1 MSDVI
6 QLDHLTKSYD
16 RFELRDISLTIKEGF
31 ITGLIGPNGAGKTTL
46 IKMMM
51 GMVYPD
57 QGSISMFG
65 QNNQLS
71 QAAAIKERIGY
82 VSDESIYYEHLTVK
96 QMRAIIA
103 PFYPR
108 WDQDTYM
115 KFQELFKLP
124 PGKKI
129 KELSKGM
136 KIKFS
141 LAIALSHGADL
152 LIMDEPTSGL
162 DPVFRRE
169 MLELLS
175 EHIQDEKKSILFSTH
190 NTTDLDRIADYIVFI
205 NDGKIIF
212 NEMKESLG
220 EQYLLIK
227 GGKELL
233 DRDVRRWFVGIRE
246 NGLGFEGLI
255 SNRAEGERYFKDTA
269 ICETPTLEEI
279 MYYTVKGSEAHV

>member
-1 MSDVI
+1 MNNVI
-6 QLDHLTKSYD
+6 QLDHVTKSYD
-16 RFELRDISLTIKEGF
+16 RFELKDISLSIKEGF
-31 ITGLIGPNGAGKTTL
+31 ITGLIGPNGAGKTSL
-46 IKMMM
+46 IKMIM
-51 GMVYPD
+51 GLIAQDHGDILV
-57 QGSISMFG
+57 FG
-65 QNNQLS
+65 QNNRQE
-71 QAAAIKERIGY
+71 QAAIRERIGY
-82 VSDESIYYEHLTVK
+82 VSDESFYYENMTVK
-96 QMRAIIA
+96 QMKNIIA
-103 PFYPR
+103 PFYPA
-108 WDQDTYM
+108 WNNDTYL
-115 KFQELFKLP
+115 KFQDLFKLS
-124 PGKKI
+124 PGKRI

-169 MLELLS
+169 MLDLLS

-205 NDGKIIF
+205 NDGRIMF
-212 NEMKESLG
+212 HEMKESLS
-220 EQYLLIK
+220 ERYLLVK

-269 ICETPTLEEI
+269 LCETPTLEEI
-279 MYYTVKGSEAHV
+279 MYFTVKGGESIV

>member
-6 QLDHLTKSYD
+6 RLDHLTKSYD
-16 RFELRDISLTIKEGF
+16 RFELRDISLSIKEGF
-31 ITGLIGPNGAGKTTL
+31 ITGLIGPNGAGKTSL

-51 GMVYPD
+51 GMIYPD
-57 QGSISMFG
+57 QGNITMLG
-65 QNNQLS
+65 QNNQLY
-71 QAAAIKERIGY
+71 QAAVKERIGY
-82 VSDESIYYEHLTVK
+82 VSDENIYYENLTVK
-96 QMRAIIA
+96 QMKRVIA
-103 PFYPR
+103 PFYTR
-108 WDQDTYM
+108 WNEDTYV

-129 KELSKGM
+129 KDLSKGM

-162 DPVFRRE
+162 DPIFRRE

-190 NTTDLDRIADYIVFI
+190 NTMDLDRIADYIVFI
-205 NDGKIIF
+205 NEGRIVF
-212 NEMKESLG
+212 NEMKESIS
-220 EQYLLIK
+220 ERYLLVK

-233 DRDVRRWFVGIRE
+233 DRDVRRWFAGIRE

-255 SNRAEGERYFKDTA
+255 SNRAEGERYFRDTA

-279 MYYTVKGSEAHV
+279 MYFTVKGSEAHV

>member
-6 QLDHLTKSYD
+6 RLDHLTKSYD
-16 RFELRDISLTIKEGF
+16 RFELRDISLSIKEGF
-31 ITGLIGPNGAGKTTL
+31 ITGLIGPNGAGKTSL

-51 GMVYPD
+51 GMIYPD
-57 QGSISMFG
+57 QGNITMLG
-65 QNNQLS
+65 QNNQLY
-71 QAAAIKERIGY
+71 QAAVKERIGY
-82 VSDESIYYEHLTVK
+82 VSDENIYYENLTVK
-96 QMRAIIA
+96 QMKRVIA
-103 PFYPR
+103 PFYTR
-108 WDQDTYM
+108 WNEDTYV

-129 KELSKGM
+129 KDLSKGM

-162 DPVFRRE
+162 DPIFRRE

-190 NTTDLDRIADYIVFI
+190 NTMDLDRIADYIVFI
-205 NDGKIIF
+205 NEGRIVF
-212 NEMKESLG
+212 NEMKESIS
-220 EQYLLIK
+220 ERYLLVK

-255 SNRAEGERYFKDTA
+255 SNRAEGERYFRDTA

-279 MYYTVKGSEAHV
+279 MYFTVKGSEAHV

>member
-6 QLDHLTKSYD
+6 RLDHLTKSYD
-16 RFELRDISLTIKEGF
+16 RFELRDISLSIKEGF
-31 ITGLIGPNGAGKTTL
+31 ITGLIGPNGAGKTSL

-51 GMVYPD
+51 GMIYPD
-57 QGSISMFG
+57 QGNITMLG
-65 QNNQLS
+65 QNNQLY
-71 QAAAIKERIGY
+71 QAAVKERIGY
-82 VSDESIYYEHLTVK
+82 VSDENIYYENLTVK
-96 QMRAIIA
+96 QMKRVIA
-103 PFYPR
+103 PFYTR
-108 WDQDTYM
+108 WNEDTYV
-115 KFQELFKLP
+115 KFQEMFKLP

-129 KELSKGM
+129 KDLSKGM

-162 DPVFRRE
+162 DPIFRRE

-190 NTTDLDRIADYIVFI
+190 NTMDLDRIADYIVFI
-205 NDGKIIF
+205 NEGRIVF
-212 NEMKESLG
+212 NEMKESIS
-220 EQYLLIK
+220 ERYLLVK

-255 SNRAEGERYFKDTA
+255 SNRAEGERYFRDTA

-279 MYYTVKGSEAHV
+279 MYFTVKGSEAHV

>member
-6 QLDHLTKSYD
+6 RLDHLSKSYD
-16 RFELRDISLTIKEGF
+16 RFELRDISLSLKEGF
-31 ITGLIGPNGAGKTTL
+31 ITGLIGPNGAGKTSL

-51 GMVYPD
+51 GMIYPD
-57 QGSISMFG
+57 QGNILMFG
-65 QNNQLS
+65 QNNQLN
-71 QAAAIKERIGY
+71 QAAVKERIGY
-82 VSDESIYYEHLTVK
+82 VSDENIYYENLTVK
-96 QMRAIIA
+96 QMKKVIA
-103 PFYPR
+103 PFYTQ
-108 WDQDTYM
+108 WNEDTYM
-115 KFQELFKLP
+115 KYQELFKLP

-129 KELSKGM
+129 KDLSKGM

-141 LAIALSHGADL
+141 LAIALSHDADL

-162 DPVFRRE
+162 DPIFRRE

-190 NTTDLDRIADYIVFI
+190 NTMDLDRIADYIVFI
-205 NDGKIIF
+205 NEGRIVF
-212 NEMKESLG
+212 NEMKESLS
-220 EQYLLIK
+220 EQYLLVK

-246 NGLGFEGLI
+246 SGLGFEGLI
-255 SNRAEGERYFKDTA
+255 SNRTEGERYFRDTA

-279 MYYTVKGSEAHV
+279 MYFTVKGSETHV

>member
-6 QLDHLTKSYD
+6 RLDHLSKSYD
-16 RFELRDISLTIKEGF
+16 RFELRDISLSLKEGF
-31 ITGLIGPNGAGKTTL
+31 ITGLIGPNGAGKTSL

-51 GMVYPD
+51 GMIYPD
-57 QGSISMFG
+57 QGNILMFG
-65 QNNQLS
+65 QNNQLN
-71 QAAAIKERIGY
+71 QAAVKERIGY
-82 VSDESIYYEHLTVK
+82 VSDENIYYENLTVK
-96 QMRAIIA
+96 QMKKVMA
-103 PFYPR
+103 PFYTQ
-108 WDQDTYM
+108 WNEDTYM
-115 KFQELFKLP
+115 KYQELFKLP

-129 KELSKGM
+129 KDLSKGM

-141 LAIALSHGADL
+141 LAVALSHDADL

-162 DPVFRRE
+162 DPIFRRE

-190 NTTDLDRIADYIVFI
+190 NTMDLDRIADYIVFI
-205 NDGKIIF
+205 NEGRIVF
-212 NEMKESLG
+212 NEMKESLS
-220 EQYLLIK
+220 EQYLLVK

-246 NGLGFEGLI
+246 SGLGFEGLI
-255 SNRAEGERYFKDTA
+255 SNRTEGERYFRDTA

-279 MYYTVKGSEAHV
+279 MYFTVKGSETHV

>member
-1 MSDVI
+1 MSSVI
-6 QLDHLTKSYD
+6 QLDHISKSYD
-16 RFELRDISLTIKEGF
+16 RFDLRDISLSVKEGF

-46 IKMMM
+46 IRMMM
-51 GMVYPD
+51 GMTNPD
-57 QGSISMFG
+57 QGTVTMFG
-65 QNNQLS
+65 RNNRQH
-71 QAAAIKERIGY
+71 QADNNGHIGY
-82 VSDESIYYEHLTVK
+82 VSDESIYYENLSVK
-96 QMRAIIA
+96 QMKSIIA

-108 WDQDTYM
+108 WDEDTYM
-115 KFQELFKLP
+115 KFQEMFKLP
-124 PGKKI
+124 SGKKI
-129 KELSKGM
+129 KDLSKGM

-205 NDGKIIF
+205 NEGRIVF
-212 NEMKESLG
+212 NEMKESLS
-220 EQYLLIK
+220 ERYLLVK

-246 NGLGFEGLI
+246 SGLGFEGLI
-255 SNRAEGERYFKDTA
+255 SNRAEGERYFRDTA
-269 ICETPTLEEI
+269 ICEHPTLEEI
-279 MYYTVKGSEAHV
+279 MYFTVKGSETHV

>member
-6 QLDHLTKSYD
+6 RLDHLTKSYD
-16 RFELRDISLTIKEGF
+16 RFELKDISLSIKEGF
-31 ITGLIGPNGAGKTTL
+31 ITGLIGPNGAGKTSL

-51 GMVYPD
+51 GMIYPD
-57 QGSISMFG
+57 QGNITMFG
-65 QNNQLS
+65 QNNQLY
-71 QAAAIKERIGY
+71 QAVVKERIGY
-82 VSDESIYYEHLTVK
+82 VSDENIYYENLTVK
-96 QMRAIIA
+96 QMKRVIA
-103 PFYPR
+103 PFYTR
-108 WDQDTYM
+108 WNEDTYV

-124 PGKKI
+124 PGRKI
-129 KELSKGM
+129 KDLSKGM

-141 LAIALSHGADL
+141 LAVALSHGADL

-162 DPVFRRE
+162 DPIFRRE

-190 NTTDLDRIADYIVFI
+190 NTMDLDRIADYIVFI
-205 NDGKIIF
+205 NEGRIVF
-212 NEMKESLG
+212 NEMKESIS
-220 EQYLLIK
+220 ERYLLVK

-246 NGLGFEGLI
+246 SGLGFEGLI
-255 SNRAEGERYFKDTA
+255 SNRAEGERYFRDTA

-279 MYYTVKGSEAHV
+279 MYFTVKGSEAHV

>member
-1 MSDVI
+1 MNDVI
-6 QLDHLTKSYD
+6 RLDHLTKSYD
-16 RFELRDISLTIKEGF
+16 RFELKDISLSIKEGF
-31 ITGLIGPNGAGKTTL
+31 ITGLIGPNGAGKTSL

-51 GMVYPD
+51 GMIYPD
-57 QGSISMFG
+57 QGNILMFG
-65 QNNQLS
+65 QNNQLN
-71 QAAAIKERIGY
+71 QAAVKERIGY
-82 VSDESIYYEHLTVK
+82 VSDENIYYENLTVK
-96 QMRAIIA
+96 QMKRVIA
-103 PFYPR
+103 PFYTR
-108 WDQDTYM
+108 WNEDTYV
-115 KFQELFKLP
+115 KYQELFKLP

-129 KELSKGM
+129 KDLSKGM

-141 LAIALSHGADL
+141 LAVALSHGADL

-190 NTTDLDRIADYIVFI
+190 NTMDLDRIADYIVFI
-205 NDGKIIF
+205 NEGRIVF
-212 NEMKESLG
+212 NEMKESIS
-220 EQYLLIK
+220 ERYLLVK

-246 NGLGFEGLI
+246 SGLGFEGLI
-255 SNRAEGERYFKDTA
+255 SNRTEGERYFRDTA

-279 MYYTVKGSEAHV
+279 MYFTVKGSEAHV

>member
-1 MSDVI
+1 MSNVI
-6 QLDHLTKSYD
+6 ELDHVTKRYD
-16 RFELRDISLTIKEGF
+16 RFELRDISLPIKEGY
-31 ITGLIGPNGAGKTTL
+31 ITGLIGPNGAGKTSL
-46 IKMMM
+46 IKLMM
-51 GMVYPD
+51 GLIYPD
-57 QGSISMFG
+57 QGNILMFG
-65 QNNQLS
+65 QNNQQD
-71 QAAAIKERIGY
+71 QAVVKARIGY
-82 VSDESIYYEHLTVK
+82 VSDESFYYENMTVK
-96 QMRAIIA
+96 QMKSIIA
-103 PFYPR
+103 PFYPG
-108 WDQDTYM
+108 WNNDTYV

-129 KELSKGM
+129 KDLSKGM

-162 DPVFRRE
+162 DPIFRRE

-190 NTTDLDRIADYIVFI
+190 NTTDLDRIADYIAFI
-205 NDGKIIF
+205 NEGRIIF

-220 EQYLLIK
+220 ERYLLVK

-233 DRDVRRWFVGIRE
+233 DRDVRRWFVGLRE

-255 SNRAEGERYFKDTA
+255 SNRAEGERYFRDTA
-269 ICETPTLEEI
+269 VCEMPTLEEI